1 MMVVGT
7 HEEDPSTQTAT
18 IRLWEWKSGIPIP
31 PITTAIDQS
40 PASPLN
46 TATDAIDS
54 NRTEGEQGQEQQTT
68 PSIAP
73 TPLLE

>member
-1 MMVVGT
+1 M
-7 HEEDPSTQTAT
+7 
-18 IRLWEWKSGIPIP
+18 
-31 PITTAIDQS
+31 DQS

-54 NRTEGEQGQEQQTT
+54 NRTEAIEGDQGQEQQTT

>member
-1 MMVVGT
+1 MMKRKKK
-7 HEEDPSTQTAT
+7 
-18 IRLWEWKSGIPIP
+18 RLWEWESGIPIP
-31 PITTAIDQS
+31 SAASDMGEST
-40 PASPLN
+40 ASPLN

-54 NRTEGEQGQEQQTT
+54 NRTEATEGEQGQEQQTT